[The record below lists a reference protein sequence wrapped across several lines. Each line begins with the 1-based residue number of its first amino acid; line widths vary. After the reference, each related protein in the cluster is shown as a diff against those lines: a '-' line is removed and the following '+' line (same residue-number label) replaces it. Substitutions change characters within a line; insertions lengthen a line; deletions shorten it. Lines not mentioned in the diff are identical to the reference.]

1 METQKPST
9 ELYYGILNEKSKA
22 YEEKYCPNMLHNY
35 EKSHYHIAVGSKEG
49 LREWG
54 MDLKGGSNLVL
65 TKKIS
70 DLPEG
75 MAEAMKRHYLDYPEK
90 QHDGHV
96 APLGYIRF
104 EVYDNKEGK
113 VAFAEYYTP
122 MEYYLKSRNEREKK
136 GSGINASLLE
146 AECLEHLRASAG
158 ATHMTTISGYYESS
172 CHRGGTN
179 QNRRNQLIA
188 RGIDPM
194 KIYPI
199 GEWIARLRSKPV
211 YSKIAAAK
219 SMLAKANA

>member
-1 METQKPST
+1 MEPQKPST
-9 ELYYGILNEKSKA
+9 ELYYGILNEKSNA
-22 YEEKYCPNMLHNY
+22 YEENYRHMMLHNY

-49 LREWG
+49 LREWET
-54 MDLKGGSNLVL
+54 DLQGRGNLVRI
-65 TKKIS
+65 KKIS
-70 DLPEG
+70 CLPEG

-90 QHDGHV
+90 QHDSHV

-122 MEYYLKSRNEREKK
+122 MEYYLKSRNEREKR

-158 ATHMTTISGYYESS
+158 ATHITTISGYYESS

-194 KIYPI
+194 KTYPI
-199 GEWIARLRSKPV
+199 GEWIARLRSVPD
-211 YSKIAAAK
+211 YSRVKNG
-219 SMLAKANA
+219 LKAPEKAET